1 MSRFTDTLV
10 VPVLALALA
19 GACTSSPSADALG
32 PTAPGAQAA
41 KRSDPP
47 QGTLVADFMLDVAFG
62 YVSEPLVSTCP
73 GAVGDGYHVAF
84 GDSGCLEFT
93 PTGSDYALTDD
104 ILMWN
109 PGLKKDGRITRVR
122 FVAQD
127 VAGPDGIKH
136 DTDEIPV
143 AVPVVP
149 DPAGFT
155 LHVHA
160 DNVPVY
166 RLSGHTGGK
175 RVAMIGTIS
184 VWDIVYREP

>member
-1 MSRFTDTLV
+1 MSRFTDTLA

-19 GACTSSPSADALG
+19 GACTSSPSGDALG

-41 KRSDPP
+41 KKSE
-47 QGTLVADFMLDVAFG
+47 TNLVADFTLHDTPAD
-62 YVSEPLVSTCP
+62 VSEPLVSTCP
-73 GAVGDGYHVAF
+73 GAVGDGYHVKF
-84 GDSGCLEFT
+84 GASGCLIFT
-93 PTGSDYALTDD
+93 PTGSSYALTDD

-109 PGLKKDGRITRVR
+109 PGLKKEGRITRVR
-122 FVAQD
+122 FSAHD
-127 VAGPDGIKH
+127 IAGPDGIKH
-136 DTDEIPV
+136 DTDDIPV

-149 DPAGFT
+149 DPAGFV

-166 RLSGHTGGK
+166 RLSGHVGGK

-184 VWDIVYREP
+184 VSDIVYREP

>member
-1 MSRFTDTLV
+1 MSRFTDTLA

-19 GACTSSPSADALG
+19 VACTSSPSADALG
-32 PTAPGAQAA
+32 PTAPEAQAA
-41 KRSDPP
+41 KKSET
-47 QGTLVADFMLDVAFG
+47 TLVADFRLHEALG

-84 GDSGCLEFT
+84 GTSGCLIFT

-122 FVAQD
+122 FSAHD

-149 DPAGFT
+149 DPAGFV

-175 RVAMIGTIS
+175 RVEVIGTIS
-184 VWDIVYREP
+184 VWDVVYRAP